1 MSKLYTFIKLL
12 LTNPLEILNI
22 IIYQYPKFI
31 KSDKLFLS
39 LRFYLIFGRWMN
51 WNKPLSY
58 SEKLQWLKVYNRN
71 PLYTTLVD
79 KHAVKEWVANKIG
92 NQHIIPTIGLWDN
105 VEDIDFDE
113 LPNQFVLKCT
123 HDSGGLCI
131 CRDKTKLNILK
142 VKANLSTAMNQNYY
156 YYGREW
162 PYKKVKPQIIAEK
175 YMTDESGI
183 ELKDYKFFCFN
194 GNPLYLF
201 VATDRGKM
209 NEEVKFDFY
218 DINFNHLDLKNG
230 HPNSKNVIKK
240 PKGFDKMLEL
250 AKTLST
256 GMPHVRIDFYDIDG
270 NIYFGEYTF
279 YHHSGFM
286 PFEPEEWDYKF
297 GELIKLPSK

>member
-1 MSKLYTFIKLL
+1 MSKLYTFAKLL
-12 LTNPLEILNI
+12 FTNPLEILNI
-22 IIYQYPKFI
+22 IIYQYPKII
-31 KSDKLFLS
+31 KSDKIFLS
-39 LRFYLIFGRWMN
+39 LRYYLVFGKWMN

-58 SEKLQWLKVYNRN
+58 SEKLQWLKVNNRN

-92 NQHIIPTIGLWDN
+92 NEHIIPTIGIWDN
-105 VEDIDFDE
+105 VEDINFDK

-131 CRDKTKLNILK
+131 CRDKSKLDILK
-142 VKANLSTAMNQNYY
+142 IKENLSMAMNRNYY
-156 YYGREW
+156 YFGREW
-162 PYKKVKPQIIAEK
+162 PYKNVKPQIIAEK
-175 YMTDESGI
+175 YMIDESGI

-201 VATDRGKM
+201 IATDRGKM

-230 HPNSKNVIKK
+230 HPNSKNIIKK
-240 PKGFDKMLEL
+240 PKGFNKMLEL
-250 AKTLST
+250 AKILSAD
-256 GMPHVRIDFYDIDG
+256 MPHVRIDFYDIDG

-297 GELIKLPSK
+297 GELIKLPS

>member
-1 MSKLYTFIKLL
+1 MTKLYTFIKLL
-12 LTNPLEILNI
+12 FTNPIKILNI
-22 IIYQYPKFI
+22 IVYQYPKLI
-31 KSDKLFLS
+31 KNDKMFLS
-39 LRFYLIFGRWMN
+39 LRYYLVFGKRIN
-51 WNKPLSY
+51 WKKPLSY

-79 KHAVKEWVANKIG
+79 KHAVKEWVAKKIG
-92 NQHIIPTIGLWDN
+92 NQYIIPTIGIWNN
-105 VEDIDFDE
+105 VEDIDFDK

-131 CRDKTKLNILK
+131 CRDKTKLDILK

-162 PYKKVKPQIIAEK
+162 PYKNVKPQIIAEK